1 MSVITPAEDAIRAV
15 DAARLRYVDDHADG
29 IRRRRRG
36 KGFTYHD
43 PQGRRIG
50 DAATLERIARLAIPP
65 AWEDVW
71 ICPQADGHIQATGRD
86 ARGRKQYLYH
96 ERWREVR
103 DAAKFERVVGFVDAL
118 PALRAQVEADLD
130 RPGLPREKLVAL
142 VIELMERTLIRI
154 GNREYA
160 EANGSY
166 GLTTLRDRHVDVSGG
181 RIVFTFRGK
190 SGKPHRIPLADRRL
204 ARLVKRAQ
212 DVPGFHLFQWI
223 DGEGNR
229 HELESADVNAYLQ
242 QLTGETFTAK
252 DFRTWGATVA
262 AASGLCALPAF
273 EKPAQA
279 RRNVNAVIRDV
290 ARQLGNT
297 PVLCRKSYVHPAIPA
312 TYVEGKLLEG
322 MAECRTRVAAGCPPL
337 LDPDE
342 AAVAEYLRLFGSG

>member
-1 MSVITPAEDAIRAV
+1 MSAITPTEDAIRAA
-15 DAARLRYVDDHADG
+15 DAARLHYVDDHAGG
-29 IRRRRRG
+29 IRRRRHG
-36 KGFTYHD
+36 TGFAFLD
-43 PQGRRIG
+43 LQGRRIS
-50 DAATLERIARLAIPP
+50 DPAILERIAGLAIPP

-71 ICPQADGHIQATGRD
+71 ICPRADGHIQATGRD

-181 RIVFTFRGK
+181 QIVFTFRGK
-190 SGKPHRIPLADRRL
+190 SGRPHRISLTDRRL
-204 ARLVKRAQ
+204 ARLVKKAQ

-223 DGEGNR
+223 DEEGNR

-242 QLTGETFTAK
+242 QLTGEAFTAK

-273 EKPAQA
+273 EKPVQA
-279 RRNVNAVIRDV
+279 RRNVSAVIRDV
-290 ARQLGNT
+290 ARRLGNT
-297 PVLCRKSYVHPAIPA
+297 PVLCRRSYVHPAIPA
-312 TYVEGKLLEG
+312 TYVEGRLLEG
-322 MAECRTRVAAGCPPL
+322 MAECRTRVAAGCPPK

-342 AAVAEYLRLFGSG
+342 AAVAEYLRSLGPG